1 MTYVI
6 IGAGPAGVV
15 AAETLAKTDP
25 GFDIVLLGGEADPPY
40 SRMAIPYVLT
50 GIIDHGGTHLRKTAG
65 HYETLG
71 ISYRQGRAAGIDVKA
86 GKVLLEGGGEQ
97 PYGKLLIATGASPI
111 KPPVPGLDRA
121 GVHHCWTLDDC
132 REIEK
137 LAQKGSEV
145 VLMGAGFIGCI
156 ILEALVERGVKLTV
170 VEALDRMVP
179 RMMNETA
186 GTLIKDWCQ
195 AKGITVHTST
205 KVTEVGEQDGR
216 LAVAMDNGETAS
228 ADLVVVAAG
237 VKSNIGFIDGTG
249 MKAEQGILV
258 DEFLRTSV
266 DGVYAAGDCAQGP
279 DFGGGFNVH
288 AIQPTSTEHGR
299 FAALNMAGKV
309 TPYRGSL
316 QMNVLD
322 TAGLISTS
330 FGDWEGGE
338 GTQSAEALDRARF
351 KYLRLNFKDDVL
363 VGALSLGRTDHM
375 GVLRGLIQNRTPLGL
390 WKARLMDDP
399 HRIMEAYVAH
409 AYA

>member
-15 AAETLAKTDP
+15 AAETLAKMDP
-25 GFDIVLLGGEADPPY
+25 GSDIVLLGGEADPPY

-65 HYETLG
+65 HYDKLG
-71 ISYRQGRAAGIDVKA
+71 ITYRQGRAAGIDVKA
-86 GKVLLEGGGEQ
+86 GKVLLEGGSEQ
-97 PYGKLLIATGASPI
+97 PYDKLLIATGASPI
-111 KPPVPGLDRA
+111 KPSVPGLHRP

-170 VEALDRMVP
+170 VEALGRMVP

-205 KVTEVGEQDGR
+205 KVTEVSEQDGR

-258 DEFLRTSV
+258 DEFLRTSA
-266 DGVYAAGDCAQGP
+266 DNVYAAGDCAQGP

-338 GTQSAEALDRARF
+338 GTESAEALDRARF

-390 WKARLMDDP
+390 WKERLIDDP

>member
-15 AAETLAKTDP
+15 AAETLAKTDR
-25 GFDIVLLGGEADPPY
+25 GADIVLLGGEADPPY

-65 HYETLG
+65 HYEKLG
-71 ISYRQGRAAGIDVKA
+71 ITYRQGRARGVDVK
-86 GKVLLEGGGEQ
+86 GRKVLLEGGGEQ
-97 PYGKLLIATGASPI
+97 AYDKLLIATGASPV
-111 KPPVPGLDRA
+111 KPPVPGLERP

-137 LAQKGSEV
+137 LAKKGAEV

-205 KVTEVGEQDGR
+205 KVTEVAEQGGR
-216 LAVAMDNGETAS
+216 LAVVMDNGETAP

-266 DGVYAAGDCAQGP
+266 DGIYAAGDCAQGP

-299 FAALNMAGKV
+299 FAALNMAGRV
-309 TPYRGSL
+309 TPYKGSL

-330 FGDWEGGE
+330 FGDWEGGD
-338 GTQSAEALDRARF
+338 GTQSAEALDRDHF

-375 GVLRGLIQNRTPLGL
+375 GVLRGLIQNRTPLGP

>member
-25 GFDIVLLGGEADPPY
+25 GSDIVLLGGEADPPY

-65 HYETLG
+65 HYDTLG
-71 ISYRQGRAAGIDVKA
+71 ITYRQGRAAGIDVK
-86 GKVLLEGGGEQ
+86 GRKVALEGDGTQ
-97 PYGKLLIATGASPI
+97 AYDTLLIATGASPI
-111 KPPVPGLDRA
+111 KPPVPGLDRP

-137 LAQKGSEV
+137 LAQKGAEV

-205 KVTEVGEQDGR
+205 KVTEVAEKDGR
-216 LAVAMDNGETAS
+216 LAVIMDNDEAAA

-266 DGVYAAGDCAQGP
+266 DGIYAAGDCAQGP

-309 TPYRGSL
+309 TPYKGSL

-330 FGDWEGGE
+330 FGDWEGGK
-338 GTQSAEALDRARF
+338 GTESAEALDRDRF

-390 WKARLMDDP
+390 WKERLMDDP

>member
-15 AAETLAKTDP
+15 AAETLAKTDT
-25 GFDIVLLGGEADPPY
+25 GADIVLLGGEADPPY

-65 HYETLG
+65 HYEKLG
-71 ISYRQGRAAGIDVKA
+71 ITYRQGRAKGIDVKA
-86 GKVLLEGGGEQ
+86 RKVLLEGGGEQ
-97 PYGKLLIATGASPI
+97 AYDKLLIATGASPV
-111 KPPVPGLDRA
+111 KPPVPGLDRP

-137 LAQKGSEV
+137 LAKKGAEV

-205 KVTEVGEQDGR
+205 KVTEVAERGGR
-216 LAVAMDNGETAS
+216 LAVVMDNGETAP

-266 DGVYAAGDCAQGP
+266 DGIYAAGDCAQGP

-299 FAALNMAGKV
+299 FAALNMAGRV
-309 TPYRGSL
+309 TPYKGSL

-330 FGDWEGGE
+330 FGDWEGGA
-338 GTQSAEALDRARF
+338 GTEAAEVLDRDHF
-351 KYLRLNFKDDVL
+351 KYLRLNFRDDVL

-375 GVLRGLIQNRTPLGL
+375 GVLRGLIQNRTPLGP
-390 WKARLMDDP
+390 WKAKLMDDP